1 MDQFYPWFY
10 SYFPN
15 LSYAVML
22 SQYKLNKDEKRN
34 EYLEY
39 LELNTLNSYFTLPY
53 QQPFNLEPF
62 ESAIVSRD
70 SK

>member
-1 MDQFYPWFY
+1 
-10 SYFPN
+10 
-15 LSYAVML
+15 ML
-22 SQYKLNKDEKRN
+22 SQYKSNKDEKRN

-53 QQPFNLEPF
+53 QQPFE
-62 ESAIVSRD
+62 SRD